1 MSVKTVMCALL
12 LSLLAGLTAAC
23 AGGNSD
29 QGGSSS
35 AQKATGRTGDTVPS
49 EAAEDPAGGAGTPTG
64 GADSPK
70 SRAGTPSRPAPARS
84 VVYSA
89 QLRVRSDNVDASVSR
104 AKQMALDAGGYVENE
119 ASRSDPPASTVALK
133 IPSARYAAV
142 LGELSSRLGAKLS
155 LQQQAQDVTG
165 EVADVDSRVKSA
177 RDTLASIRKLLNRTG
192 SIEEILKLEEE
203 LSRRQSDLES
213 LQARQKSLRERTAY
227 ATVTVTLVPPPAPPA
242 KPAPKERSG
251 FGDGLSNGWDAFTAT
266 VAVLATVLGWL
277 LPFLVVIAALGL
289 PVLAVRHRLRDRF
302 RAGGGPPS
310 APEPVAA
317 GEDTGPEG
325 HPAP

>member
-23 AGGNSD
+23 AGGSGD
-29 QGGSSS
+29 QGGASS
-35 AQKATGRTGDTVPS
+35 AQKATGRTGAAAPS
-49 EAAEDPAGGAGTPTG
+49 GAAEAPG
-64 GADSPK
+64 GADGPAN
-70 SRAGTPSRPAPARS
+70 RGGPPSRPALARS

-89 QLRVRSDNVDASVSR
+89 QLRVRSDNVDASASR

-119 ASRSDPPASTVALK
+119 TSRSDPPASTVALK

-142 LGELSSRLGAKLS
+142 LGELSSRLGTKLS

-177 RDTLASIRKLLNRTG
+177 QDTLASIRKLLNRTG

-213 LQARQKSLRERTAY
+213 LQARQKSLRERTSY
-227 ATVTVTLVPPPAPPA
+227 ATVTVTVVPPPA
-242 KPAPKERSG
+242 KPAKPEPEPKERSG
-251 FGDGLSNGWDAFTAT
+251 FGDGLGNGWDAFTAT
-266 VAVLATVLGWL
+266 VAVLATVFGWL
-277 LPFLVVIAALGL
+277 LPFLIVIAALGL

-302 RAGGGPPS
+302 RAGGAPPS
-310 APEPVAA
+310 APEPVTA
-317 GEDTGPEG
+317 GEDARPKGP
-325 HPAP
+325 PAP